1 MKKEKKY
8 IAHMMEVRK
17 CLISYV
23 VIILVDAVLLLCYEL
38 ELIDGRFA
46 VMTIIAFSTILFL
59 NSLFSLILAFG
70 SVKFK
75 VNGLSLKK
83 TVFSRYKVLNYNCVD
98 KIVMQLYTPLFDFS
112 KGNDKYDYGISGI
125 RFYNDDKVLRYFTL
139 DVSLS
144 VVKEI
149 VSAVPEKI
157 LIIDSKHKISKKY
170 LKIIWE
176 VLTEEQKSFYNN
188 FKVN

>member
-83 TVFSRYKVLNYNCVD
+83 N
-98 KIVMQLYTPLFDFS
+98 
-112 KGNDKYDYGISGI
+112 
-125 RFYNDDKVLRYFTL
+125 
-139 DVSLS
+139 S
-144 VVKEI
+144 V
-149 VSAVPEKI
+149 
-157 LIIDSKHKISKKY
+157 
-170 LKIIWE
+170 
-176 VLTEEQKSFYNN
+176 
-188 FKVN
+188 